1 MENQG
6 WLRLNSPVELLILH
20 LKDGRGQGGRG
31 GGVGVWK

>member
-6 WLRLNSPVELLILH
+6 WLRRSPVELLIFH
-20 LKDGRGQGGRG
+20 LKDGRGQGGKE